1 MSLAPPLF
9 TGSASKS
16 FYHDS
21 VKTELHSYGKGCAG
35 QKWRAAISS
44 DIFTTQLYHNVNPS
58 FYVPLF
64 FYELLGCLI
73 LFEHLVFKI
82 TFSLVGSF

>member
-1 MSLAPPLF
+1 M
-9 TGSASKS
+9 T
-16 FYHDS
+16 
-21 VKTELHSYGKGCAG
+21 VKTVLHSYGEGCAG
-35 QKWRAAISS
+35 QKWQAAISS
-44 DIFTTQLYHNVNPS
+44 NIFTKQLYHKVAPS

-82 TFSLVGSF
+82 TFSLVGSFLNLLLSGPFKLNLIM